1 MFLVFEKVFFTGQ
14 LWNQKKNVLS
24 NRLWP
29 TKDEWKLQ
37 YARTEK
43 GEDQDLD
50 IFYITNTST
59 GTVLTLKSTRKD
71 STVIEEPFDSEN
83 KRQMWTKG
91 MLNGDEY
98 FTIASYLSN
107 LVLSAVSVG
116 RLELE
121 GET

>member
-1 MFLVFEKVFFTGQ
+1 MKRFFHRST
-14 LWNQKKNVLS
+14 LEPKKNVLS

-50 IFYITNTST
+50 IFYIKNTST
-59 GTVLTLKSTRKD
+59 GNVLTLKSTQKD
-71 STVIEEPFDSEN
+71 NTVIEEPFDSEN
-83 KRQMWTKG
+83 SRQMWTKG

-98 FTIASYLSN
+98 FTITSYISN
-107 LVLSAVSVG
+107 LVSSAVSDG

>member
-37 YARTEK
+37 YAMTEK

-50 IFYITNTST
+50 IFYIKNTST
-59 GTVLTLKSTRKD
+59 GNVLTLKSTRKD

-98 FTIASYLSN
+98 FTITSYLIN

>member
-50 IFYITNTST
+50 IFYIKNTST
-59 GTVLTLKSTRKD
+59 GNVLTLKSTRKD